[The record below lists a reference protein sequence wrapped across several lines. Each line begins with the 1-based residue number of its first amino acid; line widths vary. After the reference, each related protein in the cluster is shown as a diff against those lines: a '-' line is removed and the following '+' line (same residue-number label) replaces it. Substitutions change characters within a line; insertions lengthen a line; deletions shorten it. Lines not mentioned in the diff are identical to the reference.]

1 MNGSAIT
8 KDTFERMDS
17 NSKLSVLFDLSQD
30 THKQLTALTKR
41 KRVDKALSVTGGII
55 GGFAAMIGKSLL
67 WR

>member
-1 MNGSAIT
+1 MNGAAIT
-8 KDTFERMDS
+8 KDTFDGMDTD
-17 NSKLSVLFDLSQD
+17 SKLSVLFDLSQD

-55 GGFAAMIGKSLL
+55 GGFAAMIGKAVL